1 MPESSAMQKWCIG
14 VQKII
19 TSRFKVGCE
28 IRRRCWIFRVKLV
41 RVIQNQWKYWTRTSD
56 KNEKPPI
63 DRLRFIQKC
72 GEKHVAT
79 FARQQIKNLMT
90 RRLALILCEKQ
101 SKLPTLLLAGKKSV
115 QHCTRSIGR
124 VEMLSLLFPGSLKG
138 REISFNRKSFT
149 EVPPMRGALKDS
161 KESCNLLNM
170 CPKQYLIC
178 SCFLSVLP
186 GHLNLGQLWSHIFD
200 LLLCNVFERHIR
212 SKFHGV
218 LISHNSFLLCI
229 LKNGFLF
236 LVQ

>member
-1 MPESSAMQKWCIG
+1 MKILNADVWQKWEAPYWPSSIYWHDDSIYSKMRREARRDVRETANKDSNDWPACSHSMWETI
-14 VQKII
+14 Q
-19 TSRFKVGCE
+19 TSHVVGRKE
-28 IRRRCWIFRVKLV
+28 I
-41 RVIQNQWKYWTRTSD
+41 
-56 KNEKPPI
+56 
-63 DRLRFIQKC
+63 
-72 GEKHVAT
+72 
-79 FARQQIKNLMT
+79 
-90 RRLALILCEKQ
+90 
-101 SKLPTLLLAGKKSV
+101 
-115 QHCTRSIGR
+115 SIGR
-124 VEMLSLLFPGSLKG
+124 VEMLSPLSPEVWKVANF
-138 REISFNRKSFT
+138 SFNRKSFT